1 MRPPRLGGHGQPE
14 PSPHAPPRPLPRL
27 RSGAG
32 GRAAGAG
39 LTRVRAHETPLRHP
53 ALLPLFALW
62 ASATVLPYSLQRRDQ
77 GTVFSKRA
85 QISLVLGARGASPR
99 PQVVPGGNYGFSLL
113 AVPMSRKQY
122 SSPTRS
128 VLSQSDK

>member
-1 MRPPRLGGHGQPE
+1 MRPPRLGGHRQPE

-53 ALLPLFALW
+53 ALLPLFALS
-62 ASATVLPYSLQRRDQ
+62 ASATVLPYSLERRDQ

-85 QISLVLGARGASPR
+85 RISLVLGWGEGRKSEAAGCSWWKLRF
-99 PQVVPGGNYGFSLL
+99 QSL
-113 AVPMSRKQY
+113 SRAHK
-122 SSPTRS
+122 
-128 VLSQSDK
+128 